1 MLRGRGVVPTRP
13 LGFRE
18 AIDYPFA
25 VIQANLALLAAL
37 TGIAVAIGAS
47 IVSIAAVV
55 VAAATGEIGSAVEW
69 TVAGVT
75 LFVAWLARVFLAT
88 ITTTAAVLT
97 YTQAPVTWRT
107 VRSRSTSSALVRI
120 SGLQRSQ
127 IVIAVGV
134 LSAIVLIADDSV
146 AIGVLLLVFLGF
158 AVLALVYFGA
168 RNFVAVPAVIV
179 ENITTSQATQRSRA
193 LTTNAIGRMLGLWIT
208 MYSIVILLVLPIAS
222 LPQFV
227 IDAVGGPDWVALLL
241 TVLGFQLIAGVSI
254 VVESSTRAVSYF
266 DRRCT
271 REGADIYGV
280 LGATLLTTGAKQ

>member
-25 VIQANLALLAAL
+25 VIQANLAILAAL

-69 TVAGVT
+69 TVAGAT

-88 ITTTAAVLT
+88 ITTTVSALT
-97 YTQAPVTWRT
+97 CTQAPVTWRA

-146 AIGVLLLVFLGF
+146 GIGVLVLVCLGF

-168 RNFVAVPAVIV
+168 RNFVAAPAVIE
-179 ENITTSQATQRSRA
+179 ENITTAQATQRSRA

-241 TVLGFQLIAGVSI
+241 TVLGFLLIAGVSI
-254 VVESSTRAVSYF
+254 VVESATRAVSYF

-280 LGATLLTTGAKQ
+280 LGATSLTTGAKQ